1 MIVRMLIVSAAV
13 SSALLMHGC
22 ATTSGENEAD
32 ATQTREYRTGSNLP
46 SRDYSRVRTTDRDG
60 VEAMRSVVAP
70 TGPIRS
76 GN

>member
-1 MIVRMLIVSAAV
+1 MIVRMLIVSVAV
-13 SSALLMHGC
+13 SSAFVSGC
-22 ATTSGENEAD
+22 ATTSGGNEAE
-32 ATQTREYRTGSNLP
+32 ASETKEYRTGSNLP
-46 SRDYSRVRTTDRDG
+46 ARDYSRVRTGDRDG